1 MLTIAHRAGNGL
13 ATLRAAL
20 AAGVDLVEADVHRY
34 KRTLEIRHRKWLGP
48 ALLWERDELVRRRA
62 VEVPVLSAVLATA
75 GHAGAGR
82 LMLDLKGVHPG
93 LAPAVAAEL
102 RAAVPGAPVVICTQ
116 HWWMLGAFAP
126 DPHVRLVLSAGSR
139 RGLARLLARLALS
152 RPRAFARSRLR
163 AFARSR
169 PRACP
174 RSAQRAAARPFG
186 VSVRRDLLTPPAVD
200 ALRSAVP
207 HVLTWPVDTE
217 ADLADARRL
226 GVTGVIGKNL
236 PLLAGLS

>member
-1 MLTIAHRAGNGL
+1 MMGAMLTIAHRAGNGL

-20 AAGVDLVEADVHRY
+20 ATGIDLVEADVHRY

-48 ALLWERDELVRRRA
+48 ALLWERDELVRRSA

-75 GHAGAGR
+75 GPAAVGR

-102 RAAVPGAPVVICTQ
+102 RATVPDVPVVICTQ
-116 HWWMLGAFAP
+116 HWWMLRAFAP

-139 RGLARLLARLALS
+139 RGLARLRVRL
-152 RPRAFARSRLR
+152 ARSRL
-163 AFARSR
+163 AGAE
-169 PRACP
+169 PREA
-174 RSAQRAAARPFG
+174 AQWFG
-186 VSVRRDLLTPPAVD
+186 VSVRRDLLTPPGVA
-200 ALRSAVP
+200 ALRDTVE
-207 HVLTWPVDTE
+207 HVLTWPVDTDD
-217 ADLADARRL
+217 DLADARRL

-236 PLLAGLS
+236 PLLTGLS